1 MMNIEYKRRLEKI
14 ESVLR
19 GALPEKPDKTWAKE
33 VFSTLPDGVD
43 TDHLNQ
49 LTEPCR
55 NLLLRGGKRW
65 RPLLLVLSCELAGSD
80 PETAYPLVPAVEFT
94 HTASLIHDD
103 IEDNG
108 EERRGDKC
116 IHLLYGEDAAINSA
130 SWLYFHAQS
139 CIAAYEAAP
148 GLKLRLFSI
157 LNRELRRLHL
167 GQSMDIMWHRNH
179 NFIPSRKQYEAMV
192 RLKTGTL
199 SSLAAEIGMAA
210 GGAEDD
216 SISSMGKA
224 AAEIGAAFQI
234 LDDVKNLTEGNPGKN
249 RGDDIV
255 EGKKSLPVVIHEERG
270 GKNLRPLFEKAG
282 VEGINSPAV
291 EQAISLLKES
301 GAVQQASE
309 YGKNLAENCIKTIR
323 KRWNGNSAADLI
335 AGLFEAML
343 LG

>member
-1 MMNIEYKRRLEKI
+1 MMTIEYKRRLEKI
-14 ESVLR
+14 ENVLQA
-19 GALPEKPDKTWAKE
+19 ALPENPDKTWTKG
-33 VFSTLPDGVD
+33 VFSVLPEGTD
-43 TDHLNQ
+43 TEHIKQ
-49 LTEPCR
+49 LLTPCR
-55 NLLLRGGKRW
+55 DLLLRGGKRW
-65 RPLLLVLSCELAGSD
+65 RPLLLVLSCETAGSD

-103 IEDNG
+103 IEDKA
-108 EERRGDKC
+108 EDRRGGRC
-116 IHLLYGEDAAINSA
+116 IHLLYGEDTAINAA

-139 CIAAYEAAP
+139 CIAGYEAAP

-167 GQSMDIMWHRNH
+167 GQAMDIMWHRNH
-179 NFIPSRKQYEAMV
+179 DFIPSRKQYEAMV

-199 SSLAAEIGMAA
+199 ASLAAGIGMAA
-210 GGAEDD
+210 GGAEEDD
-216 SISSMGKA
+216 VSSMGKIA
-224 AAEIGAAFQI
+224 ADIGAAFQI

-282 VEGINSPAV
+282 KEGITSPAV
-291 EQAISLLKES
+291 EEAISLLEES

-309 YGKNLAENCIKTIR
+309 YGKTLAETCIKTIR
-323 KRWNGNSAADLI
+323 SRWNGNPAAELT
-335 AGLFEAML
+335 AGLFESML